1 MKSEYGDIK
10 LNTKDYIAWDNIEI
24 ETSALPFKEHIYN
37 SFIEEDIDI
46 PKFTKKYT
54 KDDIFMFTHDFF
66 KSLDKEIFKKFLSIF
81 NAGEIDIPAGEGI
94 AGAFGNIY

>member
-81 NAGEIDIPAGEGI
+81 KIRNSNVIFTKKI
-94 AGAFGNIY
+94 

>member
-24 ETSALPFKEHIYN
+24 ETSALPFEEHIYN

-46 PKFTKKYT
+46 PKFSKKYS
-54 KDDIFMFTHDFF
+54 K
-66 KSLDKEIFKKFLSIF
+66 
-81 NAGEIDIPAGEGI
+81 
-94 AGAFGNIY
+94 